1 MEAEAGMGT
10 VMADMDMHTGATTM
24 TMRTTIKTIV
34 VVRTGMRAV
43 SAGASL

>member
-10 VMADMDMHTGATTM
+10 GMADTDMRMEATM
-24 TMRTTIKTIV
+24 TMRRTTIKTIV
-34 VVRTGMRAV
+34 VVRTGMRAA